1 MTPFHHPWGQLALQ
15 RWPRRRNE
23 TLQAWDN
30 ADLYLLNTL
39 AERGLPVSEADEA
52 AKAGATTLV
61 LNDQQ
66 GALALALQQAASA
79 GGAVVESSGD
89 SFMAQA
95 AALANGEDNSLQGI
109 RFLWPFDALGQ
120 TPDQVIM
127 RVPKS
132 VALLEWQLHWLSE
145 HLPQGVPVW
154 LAGMDKHLP
163 RQLVSLLQ
171 RYLGNGRAEYGWKKA
186 RLFSA
191 QTPGQVLAD
200 TGYPSKVEAGD
211 WQLTVHAG
219 VFAQQQLDIGARFF
233 LDHLPQS
240 LAAGSR
246 VVDLGCGNGVIGLA
260 ALQASPSA
268 EMTFCDES
276 WLALESAR
284 DNVSR
289 YFPEAQCQ
297 FHHGDGLLGLE
308 NDFDCILLNPPFHDG
323 HVVGDHVARRLFN
336 QAARALAP
344 GGELRVIGNR
354 HLGYHKVLSRRF
366 GSVTVLGSN
375 AKFVVWR
382 CQDPVQ
388 SGAKAG

>member
-1 MTPFHHPWGQLALQ
+1 MTPFIHPWGQLELQ

-39 AERGLPVSEADEA
+39 AERGLSGSEATKTA
-52 AKAGATTLV
+52 NTLV

-66 GALALALQQAASA
+66 GALALALQQSASPGDA
-79 GGAVVESSGD
+79 SVESSGD
-89 SFMAQA
+89 SFMALAGAQ
-95 AALANGEDNSLQGI
+95 ANGEDNGLTTATP
-109 RFLWPFDALGQ
+109 FLWPFDPPGQ
-120 TPDQVIM
+120 TPDQIVM

-132 VALLEWQLHWLSE
+132 VALLEWQLHWLSQ
-145 HLPQGVPVW
+145 HIPQGVPVW

-163 RQLVSLLQ
+163 RQLVPLLQ
-171 RYLGNGRAEYGWKKA
+171 RYLGNGHAEYGWKKA

-191 QTPGQVLAD
+191 QAPGQVLAE
-200 TGYPSKVEAGD
+200 TGYPSMVEAKD

-233 LDHLPQS
+233 LEHLPQA
-240 LAAGSR
+240 LPAGAR
-246 VVDLGCGNGVIGLA
+246 VADLGCGNGVIGLA
-260 ALQASPSA
+260 ALQASPGI

-284 DNVSR
+284 DNASR
-289 YFPEAQCQ
+289 YCPDAQCR
-297 FHHGDGLLGLE
+297 FHHGDGLAGLE

-336 QAARALAP
+336 QAVRALAP

-354 HLGYHKVLSRRF
+354 HLDYHKVLSRRF
-366 GSVTVLGSN
+366 GSVAVLGSN

-382 CQDPVQ
+382 CQQPLT
-388 SGAKAG
+388 

>member
-52 AKAGATTLV
+52 AKAGARTLV

-66 GALALALQQAASA
+66 GALALALQQAAPA

-191 QTPGQVLAD
+191 QAPGQVLAD

-260 ALQASPSA
+260 ALQASPGA

-297 FHHGDGLLGLE
+297 FHHGDGLLGLD

-366 GSVTVLGSN
+366 GSVTVLGSH
-375 AKFVVWR
+375 ATFVVWR

>member
-52 AKAGATTLV
+52 AKAGARTLV

-66 GALALALQQAASA
+66 GALALALQQAAPA

-191 QTPGQVLAD
+191 QAPGQVLAD

-260 ALQASPSA
+260 ALQASPGA

-297 FHHGDGLLGLE
+297 FHHGDGLLGLD

>member
-191 QTPGQVLAD
+191 QAPGQVLAD

-260 ALQASPSA
+260 ALQASPGA

-297 FHHGDGLLGLE
+297 FHHGDGLLGLD

>member
-1 MTPFHHPWGQLALQ
+1 MTPFLHPWGQLALQ

-39 AERGLPVSEADEA
+39 AERGLPVSEADET
-52 AKAGATTLV
+52 AKAGARTLV

-66 GALALALQQAASA
+66 GALALALQQAAPA
-79 GGAVVESSGD
+79 GCAAVQSSGD

-95 AALANGEDNSLQGI
+95 ATLANAEDNGLTLVLP
-109 RFLWPFDALGQ
+109 FLWPFDPPGQ
-120 TPDQVIM
+120 APDQVIM

-132 VALLEWQLHWLSE
+132 VALLEWQLHWLSQ

-163 RQLVSLLQ
+163 RQLVPLLQ

-200 TGYPSKVEAGD
+200 TDFPSKVKVGD

-240 LAAGSR
+240 LPAGSR
-246 VVDLGCGNGVIGLA
+246 VLDLGCGNGVIGLA
-260 ALQASPSA
+260 ALQASPGA

-289 YFPEAQCQ
+289 YFPNRQCH
-297 FHHGDGLLGLE
+297 FHHGDGLVGLE
-308 NDFDCILLNPPFHDG
+308 REFDCILLNPPFHDG

-344 GGELRVIGNR
+344 DGELRVIGNR

-382 CQDPVQ
+382 CQQP
-388 SGAKAG
+388 SSR

>member
-132 VALLEWQLHWLSE
+132 VALLEWQLHWLSQ

-200 TGYPSKVEAGD
+200 TSYPSKVEAGD

>member
-1 MTPFHHPWGQLALQ
+1 MTPFIHPWGQLELQ

-39 AERGLPVSEADEA
+39 AERGLSGSEATKTA
-52 AKAGATTLV
+52 NTLV

-66 GALALALQQAASA
+66 GALALALQQAAPDSDA
-79 GGAVVESSGD
+79 SVQSSGD
-89 SFMAQA
+89 SFMALAGAQ
-95 AALANGEDNSLQGI
+95 ANGEDNGLTTAAP
-109 RFLWPFDALGQ
+109 FLWPFDPPGQ
-120 TPDQVIM
+120 APDQIVM

-132 VALLEWQLHWLSE
+132 VALLEWQLHWLSQ
-145 HLPQGVPVW
+145 HIPQGVPVW

-163 RQLVSLLQ
+163 RQLVPLLQ

-191 QTPGQVLAD
+191 QAPGQVLAE
-200 TGYPSKVEAGD
+200 TGYPSMVEAKG

-233 LDHLPQS
+233 LEHLPQA
-240 LAAGSR
+240 LPAGAR
-246 VVDLGCGNGVIGLA
+246 VADLGCGNGVIGLA
-260 ALQASPSA
+260 TLQASPGI

-289 YFPEAQCQ
+289 YLPDAQSQ
-297 FHHGDGLLGLE
+297 FHHGDGLAGLE
-308 NDFDCILLNPPFHDG
+308 QRFDCILLNPPFHDG

-336 QAARALAP
+336 QASRALSP

-382 CQDPVQ
+382 CQEPLP
-388 SGAKAG
+388 